1 MALCMIVE
9 NRDLT
14 AAKGEQVM
22 ARVRESGPVPPE
34 GARLVVAGPATQ
46 GWRVVSV
53 WDSEEARDRF
63 FAERL
68 RPAYQEAGLSLDSI
82 ERTQFEVHT
91 LVAGDL
97 TGAPAARAC
106 RPSRCGRRLARASPQ
121 GPGTGRCRGRPA
133 SAPRGPAAPLE
144 AAARP
149 CRGRP
154 RACRPG

>member
-97 TGAPAARAC
+97 TGAPA
-106 RPSRCGRRLARASPQ
+106 
-121 GPGTGRCRGRPA
+121 
-133 SAPRGPAAPLE
+133 
-144 AAARP
+144 
-149 CRGRP
+149 
-154 RACRPG
+154 